1 MFSTRSLSTG
11 LLALGAALTLAPAGR
26 AVEPRKFY
34 PAATEIVVTINFR
47 QMLESDLLKGK
58 KEAVVL
64 AKTMLDGALQE
75 KSAEGYKYFKELAF
89 DPVRDLDRITLVS
102 GASSD
107 PAKVLVIINGRFDA
121 KKFLATAEHAARDH
135 GDHLKITRAGKHQV
149 VEVTLPEES
158 KNFFIAV
165 VDGQTLLVSQGRTML
180 TAALG
185 QGAKT
190 EPAVLKKE
198 VSDLLASRDKNAS
211 LSFLATGN
219 AVGKLLTGNAV
230 GKLLAASN
238 DPRLAAVG
246 PVLEKL
252 LQKVVGFN
260 GSITLGNDVRFQL
273 GVGTT
278 DAQTA
283 NDFASQ
289 ANVGLI
295 LLRGMVAKKAKD
307 DPRLASALD
316 VVKTLRA
323 SAQGNTFIFRGQVPA
338 AVLGRA
344 LKEAFNRY
352 QELQEK

>member
-11 LLALGAALTLAPAGR
+11 LLALEAALTLAPAGR

-219 AVGKLLTGNAV
+219 AVGKLL
-230 GKLLAASN
+230 AASN